1 MPKTNSG
8 TGTLIP
14 LLRDDGTVY
23 FRPASRPIDERLCE
37 WAVSALWALML
48 AVIVGTLAWS

>member
-1 MPKTNSG
+1 MAKMNSE

-23 FRPASRPIDERLCE
+23 FESAARPIDERLCE
-37 WAVSALWALML
+37 WAVSALWVLML
-48 AVIVGTLAWS
+48 AVIVITLTWG

>member
-8 TGTLIP
+8 TDTLIP

-23 FRPASRPIDERLCE
+23 FASGSRPIDERLCE
-37 WAVSALWALML
+37 WTVSTLWAVML
-48 AVIVGTLAWS
+48 AVIAITLWS